1 MAIRNRI
8 ETSPEKACADS
19 LNSQPPILR
28 TKPLSLGTM
37 TFDTIEK
44 PDMPMAACHDGAF
57 RRDQFEVD
65 HVL

>member
-19 LNSQPPILR
+19 LNSQSPILR

-37 TFDTIEK
+37 TFDAIEK
-44 PDMPMAACHDGAF
+44 TDMPWQLVTTVHFVAISS
-57 RRDQFEVD
+57 R
-65 HVL
+65 